1 MIAGW
6 VVVGTALGYLCL
18 LFAVAFW
25 GDRQGKRVLDGGLRA
40 TIYALGLAVYC
51 TSWTFFGSVGLATQ
65 SGLDFLAVY
74 LGPIL
79 VIGIGYKLVR
89 RIVTIAK
96 AQNITSVAD
105 FVAARYGKSERVAAI
120 VSLIAV
126 VGSVPYIALQLK
138 AVSSSLNV
146 FLATDAEDTLA
157 PAMAAPFG
165 DLALLVAIVLAVFA
179 VGFGTRQADATEHQ
193 NGLILAISLES
204 GVKLVAF
211 LMVGYYVTFH
221 MFGGVGDIMA
231 QVESM
236 QDGGLDLFG
245 RTSGLGAFLTIVAL
259 SGMAILMLPR
269 QFHVSVVENRSLSD
283 VARAAWLFPLYLILI
298 NIFVIPLALAG
309 YATFAPGTMDRDMT
323 VLALPLAAGAG
334 EMALIAFLGGLS
346 AATAMVIVESVA
358 LAIMI
363 SNHLVIPLMLRRR
376 GAVPE
381 GATPGRTLPQDLGGM
396 VLGVR
401 RVAIFVVILLGYV
414 YYRAAGD
421 AALAAIGLL
430 SFAAVAQIAPAFLGG
445 MIWRKGTAAGASAG
459 LVVGF
464 VVWIYTLL
472 LPSIAWE
479 VRPFADLIAH
489 GPLGIS
495 WLRPTAMFGL
505 DLPQLTHGVIWS
517 LGLNL
522 ATYIAVSLM
531 RAPSSVERM
540 QADAFIGED
549 DTPADAQS
557 FRLFRTAVTVAELQA
572 TVARYLGEER
582 ATRSFEGF
590 ARMRGVDLAR
600 MGPAD
605 IHLLRYAEHLLASAI
620 GAASARL
627 ALSLVLKRRNVST
640 QDALK
645 LLDDASAAIQYNRDL
660 LQHALDHARQGITV
674 LDSDLHLLCW
684 NQAFVDLYELPPE
697 FVRVGISLGEI
708 VRFNAARGAYGPGT
722 MDEQI
727 AARID
732 SFIHET
738 EPVRLRLYPR
748 ERVIEIRTN
757 PLPDG
762 GFVTTYTDV
771 TEAVAAEEARAR
783 VAEELERR
791 VRERTEELT
800 RLNEALTRAKAEA
813 EEANAS
819 KTQFLAAASH
829 DILQPLNAARL
840 YATALVE
847 RSRESGMRETGTRE
861 APARND
867 APRGGNTAELAEN
880 VNASLDA
887 VEEILTVLLD
897 ISRLDT
903 GALKPECAVFRLD
916 TFLQQL
922 AREFEPSAAAKGL
935 RLRFVAPALS
945 VHSDRKLLRRLMQ
958 NLISN
963 AIKYT
968 PSGAILVGVRR
979 RGERLVLQVH
989 DTGLG
994 IPASKQRLIFRE
1006 FQRLDQGARIAQG
1019 LGLGLSIVERIA
1031 RVLEHPLSLVSHP
1044 GRGSCFSV
1052 SLPRAAALP
1061 VSVAVEKPTRQPA
1074 GGLGGLVIL
1083 AIDNEPAILA
1093 GMHELLGGWGCTV
1106 HGAHGPGEARE
1117 ALGRAGAT
1125 PDVII
1130 ADYHLDEGDGLA
1142 AIRAL
1147 RAHLGGDLPAVLL
1160 TADRSP
1166 HVREEASAQEI
1177 HLLNKPLKPAA
1188 LRALLTRWQAR
1199 KDAAE

>member
-25 GDRQGKRVLDGGLRA
+25 GDRQGKRVLDGSLRA
-40 TIYALGLAVYC
+40 TIYALGLAIYC

-79 VIGIGYKLVR
+79 VIGIGYKLMQ

-146 FLATDAEDTLA
+146 FLATDAEDMLA

-221 MFGGVGDIMA
+221 MFGGVGDIVA
-231 QVESM
+231 QVEAM
-236 QDGGLDLFG
+236 QDGGLDVFG

-309 YATFAPGTMDRDMT
+309 YATFAPGEIDRDMT

-381 GATPGRTLPQDLGGM
+381 GAMPGRTLPQDLGGM

-401 RVAIFVVILLGYV
+401 RIAIFVVILLGYA
-414 YYRAAGD
+414 YFRAAGD

-459 LVVGF
+459 LVTGF

-479 VRPFADLIAH
+479 VRPFADLIAY
-489 GPLGIS
+489 GPFGIS

-505 DLPQLTHGVIWS
+505 ELPQLTHGVIWS

-540 QADAFIGED
+540 QADAFIGAD
-549 DTPADAQS
+549 DTPATAQS

-590 ARMRGVDLAR
+590 ARMRGLDLAR

-627 ALSLVLKRRNVST
+627 ALSLMLKRRNVST

-847 RSRESGMRETGTRE
+847 RSREAGARE
-861 APARND
+861 AVTRND
-867 APRGGNTAELAEN
+867 ALRGGDTAALAEN
-880 VNASLDA
+880 VNASLDG
-887 VEEILTVLLD
+887 VEEILTALLD

-903 GALKPECAVFRLD
+903 GALKPEYVVFRLD
-916 TFLQQL
+916 TFLRQL

-935 RLRFVAPALS
+935 RLRFVAPAAS
-945 VHSDRKLLRRLMQ
+945 VRSDRKLLRRLMQ

-968 PSGAILVGVRR
+968 PSGAILVGARR
-979 RGERLVLQVH
+979 RGERIELQVH

-1031 RVLEHPLSLVSHP
+1031 RVLEHPLNLVSHP

-1052 SLPRAAALP
+1052 SLPKAAALP
-1061 VSVAVEKPTRQPA
+1061 VSVTVEKPARQPA
-1074 GGLGGLVIL
+1074 GGLNGLEIL

-1093 GMHELLGGWGCTV
+1093 GMRELLGGWGCRI
-1106 HGAHGPGEARE
+1106 HLAHGLSEARR
-1117 ALGRAGAT
+1117 LIDHAT
-1125 PDVII
+1125 ISPDVII
-1130 ADYHLDEGDGLA
+1130 ADYHLDEGDGIET
-1142 AIRAL
+1142 IRAL
-1147 RAHLGGDLPAVLL
+1147 RAHLRADLPAVLL

-1199 KDAAE
+1199 KHAAE